1 VDGALFFLW
10 TRARITQHSTA
21 RASHAKRKNLSP
33 FKTPLIDLF
42 TINPL
47 QNTTARTP
55 ARRARYTAA
64 AAAPSGN
71 EPMLD
76 VAAVAE
82 LIASR
87 TGSPEGDEGALS

>member
-1 VDGALFFLW
+1 M
-10 TRARITQHSTA
+10 RARITQHSTA
-21 RASHAKRKNLSP
+21 RASHAKRKNLFP
-33 FKTPLIDLF
+33 FKPPLIDLF
-42 TINPL
+42 TINPP

-64 AAAPSGN
+64 AAAPSSSGS
-71 EPMLD
+71 EPVLD

-87 TGSPEGDEGALS
+87 TGSPDGDEGALS